1 MARKQANVTI
11 DGNGRDAGKV
21 FVLTELSAAAAET
34 WAARAMFAMLN
45 AGVAIPDNI
54 AQAGLAGIAALGV
67 NALSKL
73 SFDAA
78 KPLLDEMFDCVQ
90 IQPSPKVVRA
100 LVDDDIED
108 VSTRLVLRR
117 EIFKLH
123 IDFFTDAGQ

>member
-45 AGVAIPDNI
+45 AGVEIPDNI

>member
-1 MARKQANVTI
+1 
-11 DGNGRDAGKV
+11 
-21 FVLTELSAAAAET
+21 
-34 WAARAMFAMLN
+34 
-45 AGVAIPDNI
+45 VAIPDNI

>member
-1 MARKQANVTI
+1 MRKQANITI

-45 AGVAIPDNI
+45 AGVEIPDNI

>member
-1 MARKQANVTI
+1 MARKQANITI